1 MRISVYLLICHL
13 SLYLSI
19 IHLPTYLSTYVPSTY
34 LSLLPQWLS
43 GKESACNAENVG
55 LNPGLGRSSGGGNGQ
70 PTPVSLSG
78 KILGTEEPGG
88 LEPTGLQKSQTQLSK

>member
-1 MRISVYLLICHL
+1 MPSVSISFYC
-13 SLYLSI
+13 
-19 IHLPTYLSTYVPSTY
+19 LSTYIPTYVPFTY

-78 KILGTEEPGG
+78 K
-88 LEPTGLQKSQTQLSK
+88 S